1 MGTLLIVI
9 GGIWALIGGGNLVGM
24 PWTSGA
30 SGILTMGLM
39 FNMLVFVFPGLILVG
54 LGSRMRSKN
63 REKGDHNPDPI
74 TQTDLSDE
82 RECPFCA
89 ELIKAKA
96 VKCKHCGSEVEP
108 FKKEEQKQ
116 LKTIATKTTE
126 IDQVTENTPKYNSA
140 ARIDGAIK
148 REYRTFGPRE
158 CIFIMAALGVGS
170 VVFLAFTLN
179 SNGFDWFK

>member
-54 LGSRMRSKN
+54 LGSRMRSKKRVN
-63 REKGDHNPDPI
+63 ADKHPEPI
-74 TQTDLSDE
+74 TRTDLSDE
-82 RECPFCA
+82 RECPHCA

-96 VKCKHCGSEVEP
+96 VKCKHCGSDVGAHRTNDKSCEVALDGDTSKPEYVCSRCYN
-108 FKKEEQKQ
+108 KKDNPNWCKHC
-116 LKTIATKTTE
+116 KT
-126 IDQVTENTPKYNSA
+126 DTENFNS
-140 ARIDGAIK
+140 ISKKG
-148 REYRTFGPRE
+148 E
-158 CIFIMAALGVGS
+158 
-170 VVFLAFTLN
+170 
-179 SNGFDWFK
+179 